1 MNRSREP
8 HTNERAV
15 TELRLRTAPHTS
27 QIPMARRA
35 LQAVIQPCPP
45 DEQEILLLVVSELLG
60 NAVAHAASC
69 MELRVEVHPGFLRVD
84 VIDDGDGRPGLRTV
98 PPLAER
104 GRGLQI
110 VDRLSAAWGVDDLIP
125 GKQVWSVINRI
136 DEVADPAAGDAVP
149 VSRAG

>member
-1 MNRSREP
+1 
-8 HTNERAV
+8 V

-27 QIPMARRA
+27 HIPVARRVLRA
-35 LQAVIQPCPP
+35 MAGSCRPE
-45 DEQEILLLVVSELLG
+45 EQEILLLVASELLG
-60 NAVAHAASC
+60 NAVAHAVSC

-84 VIDDGDGRPGLRTV
+84 VIDDGDGRPGLRVV

-125 GKQVWSVINRI
+125 GKQVWCVITRD
-136 DEVADPAAGDAVP
+136 DEAVASAGHAVP
-149 VSRAG
+149 VPRAG